1 MSTFQ
6 KTGQTVSTA
15 TYMHFPSDGNPTT
28 VTLRAQPKATKVR
41 GKSYTVATRLYSQ
54 RTATSAKAC
63 STSEC
68 PPEFPN
74 LVEVRISALQSVALS
89 EHVSFLRWVADQ
101 LERETTLKPLMVF
114 NDNVT
119 ID

>member
-1 MSTFQ
+1 MPTFQ

-28 VTLRAQPKATKVR
+28 VTLRAQPKSTKVR

-54 RTATSAKAC
+54 RTATSAKPC
-63 STSEC
+63 STTEC

-74 LVEVRISALQSVALS
+74 LVEVRLSALQSTALPS
-89 EHVSFLRWVADQ
+89 HVSFLRWVADQ
-101 LERETTLKPLMVF
+101 LERETTLKPLMVYSDSV
-114 NDNVT
+114 N
-119 ID
+119 IG

>member
-6 KTGQTVSTA
+6 KTGQTVTTA

-54 RTATSAKAC
+54 RTATSAKPC

-74 LVEVRISALQSVALS
+74 LVEVRISALQSVPLAT
-89 EHVSFLRWVADQ
+89 HVSFLRWVAQQ
-101 LERETTLKPLMVF
+101 LESESTLKPFMVF
-114 NDNVT
+114 NDSVN